1 MEVSMRRYFK
11 IFYIVALFALICFAL
26 TGCMDSEMIGS
37 EVEAGT
43 EAEEISLMPW
53 EHIGASFRWFFN
65 VFTPAYWKSSSS
77 IWGLLSLAQECWD
90 IPSLIG
96 FVFAV
101 LMNAVVFIVALATTA
116 MLLFCYVLALAL
128 FVAVFLFLIVVAIG
142 SLLLSF
148 ISFGLLSL

>member
-1 MEVSMRRYFK
+1 MRRYLK

-26 TGCMDSEMIGS
+26 TGCMDSEMISS
-37 EVEAGT
+37 EVEVGAET
-43 EAEEISLMPW
+43 EEISLLPW
-53 EHIGASFRWFFN
+53 EHIGASFKWFFN
-65 VFTPAYWKSSSS
+65 IFTPAYWKSTSS

-101 LMNAVVFIVALATTA
+101 LMNVVVFIVALATTA
-116 MLLFCYVLALAL
+116 MLVVCYVLALLL
-128 FVAVFLFLIVVAIG
+128 FIAVFVVLIVVAIG

-148 ISFGLLSL
+148 ITFGLLSI

>member
-1 MEVSMRRYFK
+1 MRRYFK

-43 EAEEISLMPW
+43 EAAEEVGLF
-53 EHIGASFRWFFN
+53 EHIGASFEWFFN
-65 VFTPAYWKSSSS
+65 IFTPAYWKNANS
-77 IWGLLSLAQECWD
+77 IWGLLSLAQECWE

-101 LMNAVVFIVALATTA
+101 LMHVVVFIVALATTA
-116 MLLFCYVLALAL
+116 MLAICYALALAL
-128 FVAVFLFLIVVAIG
+128 FIGVFVILLVVMFG
-142 SLLLSF
+142 SLLLSL